1 MMYFL
6 NRRSKRNIAFVVLLV
21 WLFAAASSI
30 ANACVLKVKARET
43 HAQVVTTEP
52 FEAAHAYSASADH
65 APAFADH
72 DGDELDIS
80 KAPCLKVCDE
90 GTKLL
95 IKQQASLDLGDP
107 GSAVHVSVLWTMVI
121 PIATIPS
128 QREGLQSAAHGPP
141 LRVRY
146 SRLTL

>member
-1 MMYFL
+1 MKYFS
-6 NRRSKRNIAFVVLLV
+6 NYRSRRSTAFVVLLV
-21 WLFAAASSI
+21 WLFAVASGI
-30 ANACVLKVKARET
+30 ANACVLRAHEAYA
-43 HAQVVTTEP
+43 HVVAAEP
-52 FEAAHAYSASADH
+52 FEAAHAHSASAGH
-65 APAFADH
+65 TPAVADH

-80 KAPCLKVCDE
+80 KAPCLKVCDD
-90 GTKLL
+90 GTQLL

-107 GSAVHVSVLWTMVI
+107 GSPFLVSVLWTTVI
-121 PIATIPS
+121 PVSTIPS